1 MNENNSDSLEQ
12 TINIASTMNITSYVN
27 KDGFSTENAEH
38 DSIRCEICFEP
49 FDIKK
54 RLPKLLPC
62 EHNFCE
68 QCIFSLCCHQQY
80 YLLDSINC
88 PTCHT
93 EFNTST
99 ALAATTNYEL
109 LETVQLQQMENTND
123 DNATIIHVPDSN
135 CITRNRVV
143 RLHSWHRNS
152 GLFFGSKRYQPMQ
165 CTDCFRKMSKK
176 KYRKEARFCAGCFSI
191 KNDDDDCLRM
201 ICLECCVNRHNG
213 HKLVTLSELE
223 HEHQKLIKDLYNLQ
237 QSIQKTN
244 KWLEASLKMLSEN
257 CKMSATD
264 CIALYKMKQNLWNE
278 CEADMRFALSVLE
291 NGGTNPLPLTVLQRM
306 RQYQY
311 YNSAKLH
318 KLLHFLEKCNRSINE
333 GYNRSIKPDVSILVS
348 HSSLFSLYR
357 QRRITL
363 CHSAHDDR
371 STAEAIEAVLAVMFD
386 RRLIFEDE
394 NKIAI
399 VEEAMRVLSKK
410 SSTKTVRRAALLCCA
425 KQLREFIDESINRQS
440 IFLYIDAYFH
450 IFYRLNFLVAR
461 LPSNE
466 NNQDVIGI
474 TRWDIWKLIQAVY
487 SDLMRCA
494 AKNWR
499 SEESERVDLVDD
511 LAFLCFLYSDVSD
524 EATITICMIEASRA
538 RAAAAETISASDI
551 CEKLNGSEDE
561 GQITMNIRL
570 NLIDEHL
577 LECRQAQKLQ
587 QLHATIITKSRNY
600 IRQQSL
606 KHIWKLL
613 FACFDKSSRH
623 Q

>member
-68 QCIFSLCCHQQY
+68 QCIFPSVAINSIIYWIRLTVLHAIPNSTLQQ
-80 YLLDSINC
+80 LL
-88 PTCHT
+88 
-93 EFNTST
+93 
-99 ALAATTNYEL
+99 L
-109 LETVQLQQMENTND
+109 LLLTMTVQLQQMENTND

-152 GLFFGSKRYQPMQ
+152 GLFLVPKGTNR
-165 CTDCFRKMSKK
+165 CN
-176 KYRKEARFCAGCFSI
+176 ALI
-191 KNDDDDCLRM
+191 RM

-291 NGGTNPLPLTVLQRM
+291 NGGTNPLPLT
-306 RQYQY
+306 
-311 YNSAKLH
+311 
-318 KLLHFLEKCNRSINE
+318 KCNRSINE

-410 SSTKTVRRAALLCCA
+410 VQQKRYDEQLCCVARNSCANSST
-425 KQLREFIDESINRQS
+425 SIS